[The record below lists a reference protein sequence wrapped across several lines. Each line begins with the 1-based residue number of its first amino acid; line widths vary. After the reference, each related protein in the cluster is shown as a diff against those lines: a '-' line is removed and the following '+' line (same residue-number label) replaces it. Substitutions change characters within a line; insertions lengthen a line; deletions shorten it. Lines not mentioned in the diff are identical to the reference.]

1 MFHVFETVILNTS
14 KVSVE
19 VSRCDLTYF
28 TKLRLVETH
37 DTFDIR
43 QSFNHK
49 RDKIVLTT
57 ISRYDSLFIYL
68 VFIFCLV
75 FCLLIILFS
84 VHIIMKN
91 WDLIKLFKHHTFLD
105 MLAQM
110 IIICFVFWT
119 LDNNPFTLLYHPYL
133 SYFSY
138 LFIFDF
144 QVIFLFK

>member
-1 MFHVFETVILNTS
+1 MFHIFETVILNTS

-28 TKLRLVETH
+28 IKLRFVETH
-37 DTFDIR
+37 DTFDLR

-57 ISRYDSLFIYL
+57 ISRYDLLFIYL

-84 VHIIMKN
+84 GWIEYANV
-91 WDLIKLFKHHTFLD
+91 
-105 MLAQM
+105 
-110 IIICFVFWT
+110 T
-119 LDNNPFTLLYHPYL
+119 LESF
-133 SYFSY
+133 
-138 LFIFDF
+138 
-144 QVIFLFK
+144 